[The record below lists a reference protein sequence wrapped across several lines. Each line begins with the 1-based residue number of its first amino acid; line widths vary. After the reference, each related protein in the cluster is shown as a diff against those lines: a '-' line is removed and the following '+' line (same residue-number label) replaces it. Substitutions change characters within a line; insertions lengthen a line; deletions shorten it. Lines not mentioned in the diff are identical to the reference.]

1 MRKGL
6 IPDES
11 ASGGR
16 MTERFTPPPPAIYRL
31 SSPRLVKQTAFSW
44 SSMNRLAL
52 AVLMFGILFLRLHSR
67 EREF

>member
-1 MRKGL
+1 
-6 IPDES
+6 
-11 ASGGR
+11 